1 MKSEQPQTKTQ
12 GADKKDRQPEEPE
25 SALREVGA
33 RLQEAAA
40 SLASS
45 HSKLSVEATQ
55 LAQGISDNAR
65 LNQRSYQHE
74 LAYAVQDV
82 ERARGAPLNLSDQAR
97 TEITRLATQRRGSKM
112 KDCWTYCA
120 RPRNCRTKSLLTT
133 SGVSVSKSD
142 RARTRL
148 PRSSFR
154 ESRHWK
160 PDLGSAPEPGRNRL
174 HPLQP
179 VKRANLEG
187 EMLRHAVT
195 RPRATA
201 TCGPPA
207 MGDLRH
213 RRS

>member
-1 MKSEQPQTKTQ
+1 MAEPPQPPPTAPVPASTSPIEAVKQEASLKTDQ
-12 GADKKDRQPEEPE
+12 SQAKAPEADKKDRKPDEPE

-40 SLASS
+40 S
-45 HSKLSVEATQ
+45 KTWKGPEARPSTFR
-55 LAQGISDNAR
+55 IR
-65 LNQRSYQHE
+65 
-74 LAYAVQDV
+74 
-82 ERARGAPLNLSDQAR
+82 RGRKSRGSQP
-97 TEITRLATQRRGSKM
+97 QRRGSKT

-120 RPRNCRTKSLLTT
+120 RHRSSRTKSLWTT